1 MLITTNAREKRSTK
15 TMDNGTK
22 PRVWTALTLA
32 ALLVLS
38 ACGDSAEETEDTTAT
53 TVAVQAPLVIQAD
66 TVSGPRNI
74 PLEAR
79 GSAVCVQ
86 QSRFARNSEIVWRA
100 RVMDP
105 VSGDELSDEALES
118 VVVNVGDGQTLDMR
132 YGPHPRDNPTDS
144 FWTTSFDIPTDYPT
158 GTLDYE
164 IVATSPDGRTATFK
178 PFDVAPSLLTVTD
191 EVLETVEEEG
201 A

>member
-1 MLITTNAREKRSTK
+1 MQIRSRPRIGISLI
-15 TMDNGTK
+15 
-22 PRVWTALTLA
+22 VVLLLA
-32 ALLVLS
+32 LS
-38 ACGDSAEETEDTTAT
+38 ACADSTGEDEVTTTA
-53 TVAVQAPLVIQAD
+53 VSVQQPLVIQAD
-66 TVSGPRNI
+66 TVSGPLNI
-74 PLEAR
+74 PEEER

-100 RVMDP
+100 RVIDP
-105 VSGDELSDEALES
+105 VTGEELSDEALSS
-118 VVVNVGDGQTLDMR
+118 VVVNLGDGQTLEMR

-144 FWTTSFDIPTDYPT
+144 FWTTSFDIPEDYPT

-164 IVATSPDGRTATFK
+164 VVATASDGRTTSFK

-191 EVLETVEEEG
+191 EVLEAIEEE